1 MTNEEN
7 DINNLFKRIINSKN
21 SEVISLSSRWIEI
34 GTEQKNPRLTLE
46 LACSDLLIYNKL
58 DKELVNFANLN

>member
-1 MTNEEN
+1 MMNEEN
-7 DINNLFKRIINSKN
+7 DIDNLFKRIIN

-46 LACSDLLIYNKL
+46 LACSYLLIYHEL

>member
-1 MTNEEN
+1 MNEEN
-7 DINNLFKRIINSKN
+7 DIDNLFKRIINR
-21 SEVISLSSRWIEI
+21 EMISFNSRWIEI

-58 DKELVNFANLN
+58 DKELLNFANLN